1 IIITITIIIIII
13 SIIIF
18 HLDEVA
24 YEKFKIYLSNV
35 RTALSKEESGEE
47 IIADIEARIAEI
59 FNLRMKENSSQ
70 VVELS
75 DIEFIIETL
84 GQPEAFVD
92 ESENEEP
99 TSSSKETRRFFRN
112 PDEKVIGG
120 VCSGIGAYFDIDPVW
135 IRVLFLILL
144 FFTGIGFITYIIL
157 WAAIP
162 EAKTTA
168 QKLQMRGEAVNLNNI
183 EKLFTKV
190 EDYTSSEKIKSGVN
204 SFVSFVVN
212 GIGSILSFIFKCI
225 GVLLAIVGAF
235 IAFTLIVALL
245 GIFGSTWNLDGF
257 NFISLN
263 GYIYGLDGAQAIF
276 GSGWRLLALRVGTL
290 LTLLLPLFALVVF
303 LAKIFGRELTNSKL
317 LSFSGIAGFIVG
329 LILIFI
335 SAGSLITDFRERSTE
350 TDQITLSGMSFDI
363 TADILEDDQGFFFDV
378 EDELL
383 HIENVRFNIE
393 ATSSSTASLELKHA
407 ASGRNHSEA
416 RQRAQSFDYPTA
428 QEGEALRLSEY
439 FTVPKESLYR
449 GQDLKVTLRL
459 PIGATVYLDESIE
472 NIMYDIRNVED
483 MYDGDM
489 LGHVWE
495 MKPEGL
501 SCTDCSTIE
510 YYNADEVEE
519 SIEDNLEEM
528 EESIERKLEELELEL
543 KKLKDR

>member
-1 IIITITIIIIII
+1 MNKTININLAG
-13 SIIIF
+13 IIF

-24 YEKFKIYLSNV
+24 FEKFKTYLSNV
-35 RTALSKEESGEE
+35 KTALGKEESGEE

-59 FNLRMKENSSQ
+59 FNLRMKENGSQ
-70 VVELS
+70 VVDLS
-75 DIEFIIETL
+75 DVEFIIETL

-120 VCSGIGAYFDIDPVW
+120 VCSGIGAYFDVDPVW

-144 FFTGIGFITYIIL
+144 FFTGIGFITYVIL

-212 GIGSILSFIFKCI
+212 GIGSIFSFIFKCI

-235 IAFTLIVALL
+235 IAFTLIAALL

-276 GSGWRLLALRVGTL
+276 GGGWRLLALRVGTL

-317 LSFSGIAGFIVG
+317 LSFSGITSFIVG

-335 SAGSLITDFRERSTE
+335 SVGSLITDFKERSTE
-350 TDQITLSGMSFDI
+350 TDQITLTGMSFEI
-363 TADILEDDQGFFFDV
+363 TADILEDNQGFFFDV

-393 ATSSSTASLELKHA
+393 ATTSSTASLELKHA

-428 QEGEALRLSEY
+428 QEGKELRLSEY

-449 GQDLKVTLRL
+449 GQDLKATLRL

-472 NIMYDIRNVED
+472 NIMYDIRNVQD

-489 LGHVWE
+489 LGHLWE
-495 MKPEGL
+495 MTPEGL
-501 SCTDCSTIE
+501 YCKDCTTIE
-510 YYNADEVEE
+510 YYNAKEIEE
-519 SIEDNLEEM
+519 SIEDNLDEM

>member
-1 IIITITIIIIII
+1 MNKTININLAG
-13 SIIIF
+13 IIF

-24 YEKFKIYLSNV
+24 FEKFKTYLSNV
-35 RTALSKEESGEE
+35 KTALGEEESGEE

-59 FNLRMKENSSQ
+59 FNLRMKENGSQ
-70 VVELS
+70 VVDLS
-75 DIEFIIETL
+75 DVEFIIETL

-99 TSSSKETRRFFRN
+99 MSSSKKTRRFFRN
-112 PDEKVIGG
+112 PDEKLIGG

-144 FFTGIGFITYIIL
+144 FFTGIGFITYVIL

-190 EDYTSSEKIKSGVN
+190 ENYTSSEKIKSGVN

-263 GYIYGLDGAQAIF
+263 GYSYGLDGAQAIF

-317 LSFSGIAGFIVG
+317 LSFSGIASFIVG

-335 SAGSLITDFRERSTE
+335 SAGSLIADFRERSTE
-350 TDQITLSGMSFDI
+350 TDQITLSGMSFEI
-363 TADILEDDQGFFFDV
+363 TADILEDNQGFFFDV
-378 EDELL
+378 EDALL
-383 HIENVRFNIE
+383 HIENVRFNIQ
-393 ATSSSTASLELKHA
+393 ATTSSTASLELKHA

-428 QEGEALRLSEY
+428 QIGEELRLSEY
-439 FTVPKESLYR
+439 FTVPKKSLYR

-472 NIMYDIRNVED
+472 NIMYDIRNVQD

-489 LGHVWE
+489 LGHLWE
-495 MKPEGL
+495 MTPEGL
-501 SCTDCSTIE
+501 SCTDCTTIE
-510 YYNADEVEE
+510 YYDAKEIEE
-519 SIEDNLEEM
+519 SIEDNLDEM
-528 EESIERKLEELELEL
+528 EESIERKLEGLELEL

>member
-1 IIITITIIIIII
+1 MNKTININLAG
-13 SIIIF
+13 IIF

-24 YEKFKIYLSNV
+24 FEKFKTYLSNV
-35 RTALSKEESGEE
+35 KTALGKEESGEE

-59 FNLRMKENSSQ
+59 FNLRMKENGSQ
-70 VVELS
+70 VVNLS
-75 DIEFIIETL
+75 DVEFIIETL

-92 ESENEEP
+92 ESENEVP
-99 TSSSKETRRFFRN
+99 KSSSKETRRFFRN

-135 IRVLFLILL
+135 IRVLFLVLL
-144 FFTGIGFITYIIL
+144 FFTGIGFITYVIL

-190 EDYTSSEKIKSGVN
+190 EDYTSTEKIKSGVN

-212 GIGSILSFIFKCI
+212 GIGSVFSFVFKFI
-225 GVLLAIVGAF
+225 GVLLAIFGAL
-235 IAFTLIVALL
+235 IAFVLIITLL
-245 GIFGSTWNLDGF
+245 GIFGSTWNFEGF
-257 NFISLN
+257 NFLSFN

-276 GSGWRLLALRVGTL
+276 GGGWRLLALRAGTL

-317 LSFSGIAGFIVG
+317 LSFSGIASFIVG

-335 SAGSLITDFRERSTE
+335 SAGSLITDFRERATE
-350 TDQITLSGMSFDI
+350 TDQITLSGLSFDI
-363 TADILEDDQGFFFDV
+363 TADILEDEQGFFFDV

-393 ATSSSTASLELKHA
+393 ATRSSTASLELKHA

-416 RQRAQSFDYPTA
+416 RARAQSFDYPTA

-449 GQDLKVTLRL
+449 GQDLKVTMRL
-459 PIGATVYLDESIE
+459 PVGATVYLDESIE
-472 NIMYDIRNVED
+472 NIMYDIRNVQD

-489 LGHVWE
+489 LGHLWE
-495 MKPEGL
+495 MTPEGL
-501 SCTDCSTIE
+501 SCTDCATIE
-510 YYNADEVEE
+510 YYDADDFEE
-519 SIEDNLEEM
+519 SIEENLEEM
-528 EESIERKLEELELEL
+528 EESIEEKLEALELEL

>member
-1 IIITITIIIIII
+1 MG
-13 SIIIF
+13 
-18 HLDEVA
+18 
-24 YEKFKIYLSNV
+24 
-35 RTALSKEESGEE
+35 KEESGEE

-99 TSSSKETRRFFRN
+99 MSSSKKTRRFFRN
-112 PDEKVIGG
+112 PDEKLIGG

-144 FFTGIGFITYIIL
+144 FFTGIGFITYVIL

-235 IAFTLIVALL
+235 IALTLIVALL

-459 PIGATVYLDESIE
+459 PIGGTVYLDESIE

>member
-1 IIITITIIIIII
+1 MNKTININLAG
-13 SIIIF
+13 IIF

-24 YEKFKIYLSNV
+24 YEKFKTYLSNV
-35 RTALSKEESGEE
+35 KTALGKEESGEE

-59 FNLRMKENSSQ
+59 FHLRMKENGRQ
-70 VVELS
+70 VVGLP
-75 DIEFIIETL
+75 DVEFIIETL

-92 ESENEEP
+92 EIEGEGPQKSA
-99 TSSSKETRRFFRN
+99 KETRRFFRN
-112 PDEKVIGG
+112 PDEKVMGG

-144 FFTGIGFITYIIL
+144 FFTGIGFITYVIL

-212 GIGSILSFIFKCI
+212 GIGSVFSFVFKFI
-225 GVLLAIVGAF
+225 GVLLAIFGAL
-235 IAFTLIVALL
+235 IAFVLIITLL
-245 GIFGSTWNLDGF
+245 GIFGSTWNFEGF
-257 NFISLN
+257 NFLSFN

-276 GSGWRLLALRVGTL
+276 GGGWRLLALRAGTL

-317 LSFSGIAGFIVG
+317 LSFSGIASFIVG

-335 SAGSLITDFRERSTE
+335 SAGSLLTDFRERATE

-393 ATSSSTASLELKHA
+393 ASRSSTASLELKHA

-416 RQRAQSFDYPTA
+416 RARAQSFDYPTA

-459 PIGATVYLDESIE
+459 PVGATVYLDESIE
-472 NIMYDIRNVED
+472 NIMYDIRNVQD

-489 LGHVWE
+489 LGHLWE
-495 MKPEGL
+495 MTPEGL
-501 SCTDCSTIE
+501 SCTDCATIE
-510 YYNADEVEE
+510 YYDADDFEE
-519 SIEDNLEEM
+519 SIEENLEEM
-528 EESIERKLEELELEL
+528 EESIEEKLEALELEL

>member
-1 IIITITIIIIII
+1 MNKTININLAG
-13 SIIIF
+13 IIF

-24 YEKFKIYLSNV
+24 FEKFKNYLSNV
-35 RTALSKEESGEE
+35 KTALGKEESGEE

-99 TSSSKETRRFFRN
+99 MSSSKKTRRFFRN
-112 PDEKVIGG
+112 PDEKLIGG

-135 IRVLFLILL
+135 IRVLFLVLL
-144 FFTGIGFITYIIL
+144 FFTGIGFITYVIL

-190 EDYTSSEKIKSGVN
+190 EDYTSTEKIKSGVN

-212 GIGSILSFIFKCI
+212 GIGSIFSFVFKFI
-225 GVLLAIVGAF
+225 GVMLAIVGAL
-235 IAFTLIVALL
+235 IAFTLIVTLL
-245 GIFGSTWNLDGF
+245 GVFGSTWNLDGF

-317 LSFSGIAGFIVG
+317 LSFSGIASFIVG

-350 TDQITLSGMSFDI
+350 TDKITLSGMSFEI

-393 ATSSSTASLELKHA
+393 ATTSPTASLELKHA

-428 QEGEALRLSEY
+428 QVGEELRLSEY

-459 PIGATVYLDESIE
+459 PIGATVCLDESIE
-472 NIMYDIRNVED
+472 NIMYHIRNVQD

-489 LGHVWE
+489 LGHLWE
-495 MKPEGL
+495 MTPEGL
-501 SCTDCSTIE
+501 SCTDCTTIE
-510 YYNADEVEE
+510 YYDAKEIEE
-519 SIEDNLEEM
+519 SIEDNLDEM

>member
-1 IIITITIIIIII
+1 MNKTININLAG
-13 SIIIF
+13 IIF

-24 YEKFKIYLSNV
+24 FEKFKNYLSNV
-35 RTALSKEESGEE
+35 KTALGKEESGEE

-99 TSSSKETRRFFRN
+99 MSSSKKTRRFFRN
-112 PDEKVIGG
+112 PDEKLIGG

-135 IRVLFLILL
+135 IRVLFLVLL
-144 FFTGIGFITYIIL
+144 FFTGIGFITYVIL

-190 EDYTSSEKIKSGVN
+190 EDYTSTEKIKSGVN
-204 SFVSFVVN
+204 SFISFVVN
-212 GIGSILSFIFKCI
+212 GIGSIFSFVFKFI
-225 GVLLAIVGAF
+225 GVMLAIVGAL
-235 IAFTLIVALL
+235 IAFTLIVTLL

-317 LSFSGIAGFIVG
+317 LSFSGIASFIVG

-350 TDQITLSGMSFDI
+350 TDKITLSGMSFEI

-393 ATSSSTASLELKHA
+393 ATTSPTASLELKHA

-428 QEGEALRLSEY
+428 QVGEELRLSEY

-472 NIMYDIRNVED
+472 NIMYHIRNVQD

-489 LGHVWE
+489 LGHLWE
-495 MKPEGL
+495 MTPEGL
-501 SCTDCSTIE
+501 SCTDCTTIE
-510 YYNADEVEE
+510 YYDAKEIEE
-519 SIEDNLEEM
+519 SIEDNLDEM

>member
-1 IIITITIIIIII
+1 MNKTININLAG
-13 SIIIF
+13 IIF

-24 YEKFKIYLSNV
+24 FEKFKNYLSNV
-35 RTALSKEESGEE
+35 KTALGKEESGEE

-99 TSSSKETRRFFRN
+99 MSSSKKTRRFFRN
-112 PDEKVIGG
+112 PDEKLIGG

-135 IRVLFLILL
+135 IRVLFLVLL
-144 FFTGIGFITYIIL
+144 FFTGIGFITYVIL

-190 EDYTSSEKIKSGVN
+190 EDYTSTEKIKSGVN
-204 SFVSFVVN
+204 RFVSFVVN
-212 GIGSILSFIFKCI
+212 GIGSIFSFVFKFI
-225 GVLLAIVGAF
+225 GVMLAIVGAL
-235 IAFTLIVALL
+235 IAFTLIVTLL

-317 LSFSGIAGFIVG
+317 LSFSGIASFIVG

-350 TDQITLSGMSFDI
+350 TDKITLSGMSFEI

-393 ATSSSTASLELKHA
+393 ATTSPTASLELKHA

-428 QEGEALRLSEY
+428 QVGEELRLSEY

-472 NIMYDIRNVED
+472 NIMYHIRNVQD

-489 LGHVWE
+489 LGHLWE
-495 MKPEGL
+495 MTPEGL
-501 SCTDCSTIE
+501 SCTDCTTIE
-510 YYNADEVEE
+510 YYDAKEIEE
-519 SIEDNLEEM
+519 SIEDNLDEM

>member
-1 IIITITIIIIII
+1 MNKTININLAG
-13 SIIIF
+13 IIF

-24 YEKFKIYLSNV
+24 YEKFKTYLSNV
-35 RTALSKEESGEE
+35 KTALGKEESGEE

-59 FNLRMKENSSQ
+59 FHLRMKENGRQ
-70 VVELS
+70 VVGLP
-75 DIEFIIETL
+75 DVEFIIETL

-92 ESENEEP
+92 EIEGEGPQKSA
-99 TSSSKETRRFFRN
+99 KETRRFFRN
-112 PDEKVIGG
+112 QDEKVMGG

-144 FFTGIGFITYIIL
+144 FFTGIGFITYVIL

-212 GIGSILSFIFKCI
+212 GIGSVFSFVFKFI
-225 GVLLAIVGAF
+225 GVLLAIFGAL
-235 IAFTLIVALL
+235 IAFVLIITLL
-245 GIFGSTWNLDGF
+245 GIFGSTWNFEGF
-257 NFISLN
+257 NFLSFN

-276 GSGWRLLALRVGTL
+276 GGGWRLLALRAGTL

-317 LSFSGIAGFIVG
+317 LSFSGIASFIVG

-350 TDQITLSGMSFDI
+350 TDKITLSGMSFEI

-393 ATSSSTASLELKHA
+393 ATTYPTASLELKHA

-416 RQRAQSFDYPTA
+416 RARAQSFDYPTA
-428 QEGEALRLSEY
+428 LEGETLRLSEY

-459 PIGATVYLDESIE
+459 PVGASVYLDESIE
-472 NIMYDIRNVED
+472 NIMYDIRNVRN

-489 LGHVWE
+489 LGHQWE
-495 MKPEGL
+495 MTPEGL

-510 YYNADEVEE
+510 YYNAEEIEE

-543 KKLKDR
+543 KKLKDQ

>member
-1 IIITITIIIIII
+1 MNKTININLAG
-13 SIIIF
+13 IIF

-24 YEKFKIYLSNV
+24 FEKFKTYLSNV
-35 RTALSKEESGEE
+35 KTALGKEESGEE

-59 FNLRMKENSSQ
+59 FNLRMKENGSQ
-70 VVELS
+70 VVNLS
-75 DIEFIIETL
+75 DVEFIETTL

-92 ESENEEP
+92 ESENEVP
-99 TSSSKETRRFFRN
+99 KSSSKETRRFFRN

-135 IRVLFLILL
+135 IRVLFLVLL
-144 FFTGIGFITYIIL
+144 FFTGIGFITYVIL

-190 EDYTSSEKIKSGVN
+190 EDYTSTEKIKSGVN

-212 GIGSILSFIFKCI
+212 GIGSIFSFVFKFI
-225 GVLLAIVGAF
+225 GVMLAIAGALF
-235 IAFTLIVALL
+235 AFTLIVTLL

-317 LSFSGIAGFIVG
+317 LSFSGITSFIVG

-350 TDQITLSGMSFDI
+350 TDKITLSGMSFEI

-393 ATSSSTASLELKHA
+393 ATTYPTASLELKHA

-416 RQRAQSFDYPTA
+416 RARAQSFDYPTA
-428 QEGEALRLSEY
+428 LEGETLRLSEY

-459 PIGATVYLDESIE
+459 PVGASVYLDESIE
-472 NIMYDIRNVED
+472 NIMYDIRNVRN

-489 LGHVWE
+489 LGHQWE
-495 MKPEGL
+495 MTPEGL

-510 YYNADEVEE
+510 YYNAEEIEE

-543 KKLKDR
+543 KKLKDQ

>member
-1 IIITITIIIIII
+1 MNKTININLAG
-13 SIIIF
+13 IIF

-24 YEKFKIYLSNV
+24 YEKFKTYLSNV
-35 RTALSKEESGEE
+35 KTALGKEESGEE

-59 FNLRMKENSSQ
+59 FHLRMKENGRQ
-70 VVELS
+70 VVGLP
-75 DIEFIIETL
+75 DVEFIIETL

-92 ESENEEP
+92 EIEGEGPQKSA
-99 TSSSKETRRFFRN
+99 KETRRFFRN
-112 PDEKVIGG
+112 PDEKVMGG

-144 FFTGIGFITYIIL
+144 FFTGIGFITYVIL

-212 GIGSILSFIFKCI
+212 GIGSVFSFVFKFI
-225 GVLLAIVGAF
+225 GVLLAIFGAL
-235 IAFTLIVALL
+235 IAFVLIITLL
-245 GIFGSTWNLDGF
+245 GIFGSTWNFEGF
-257 NFISLN
+257 NFLSFN

-276 GSGWRLLALRVGTL
+276 GGGWRLLALRAGTL

-317 LSFSGIAGFIVG
+317 LSFSGIASFIVG

-335 SAGSLITDFRERSTE
+335 SAGSLITDFRERATE
-350 TDQITLSGMSFDI
+350 TDQITLSGISFDI

-393 ATSSSTASLELKHA
+393 ATRSSTASLELKHA

-416 RQRAQSFDYPTA
+416 RARAQSFDYPTA

-459 PIGATVYLDESIE
+459 PVGATVYLDESIE
-472 NIMYDIRNVED
+472 NIMYDIRNVQD

-489 LGHVWE
+489 LGHLWE
-495 MKPEGL
+495 MTPEGL
-501 SCTDCSTIE
+501 SCTDCATIE
-510 YYNADEVEE
+510 YYDADDFEE
-519 SIEDNLEEM
+519 SIEENLEEM
-528 EESIERKLEELELEL
+528 EESIEEKLEALELEL

>member
-1 IIITITIIIIII
+1 MNKTININLAG
-13 SIIIF
+13 IIF

-24 YEKFKIYLSNV
+24 YEKFKTYLSNV
-35 RTALSKEESGEE
+35 KTALGKEESGEE

-59 FNLRMKENSSQ
+59 FHLRMKENGRQ
-70 VVELS
+70 VVGLP
-75 DIEFIIETL
+75 DVEFIIETL

-92 ESENEEP
+92 EIEGEGPQKSA
-99 TSSSKETRRFFRN
+99 KETRRFFRN
-112 PDEKVIGG
+112 QDEKVMGG

-144 FFTGIGFITYIIL
+144 FFTGIGFITYVIL

-212 GIGSILSFIFKCI
+212 GIGSVFSFVFKFI
-225 GVLLAIVGAF
+225 GVLLAIFGAL
-235 IAFTLIVALL
+235 IAFVLIITLL
-245 GIFGSTWNLDGF
+245 GIFGSTWNFEGF
-257 NFISLN
+257 NFLSFN

-276 GSGWRLLALRVGTL
+276 GGGWRLLALRAGTL

-317 LSFSGIAGFIVG
+317 LSFSGIASFIVG

-335 SAGSLITDFRERSTE
+335 SAGSLITDFRERATE
-350 TDQITLSGMSFDI
+350 TDQITLSGLSFDI

-393 ATSSSTASLELKHA
+393 ATRSSTASLELKHA

-416 RQRAQSFDYPTA
+416 RARAQSFDYPTA

-459 PIGATVYLDESIE
+459 PVGATVYLDESIE
-472 NIMYDIRNVED
+472 NIMYDIRNVQD

-489 LGHVWE
+489 LGHLWE
-495 MKPEGL
+495 MTPEGL
-501 SCTDCSTIE
+501 SCTDCATIE
-510 YYNADEVEE
+510 YYDADDFEE
-519 SIEDNLEEM
+519 SIEENLEEM
-528 EESIERKLEELELEL
+528 EESIEEKLEALELEL

>member
-1 IIITITIIIIII
+1 MNKTININLAG
-13 SIIIF
+13 IIF

-24 YEKFKIYLSNV
+24 YEKFKTYLSNV
-35 RTALSKEESGEE
+35 KTALGKEESGEE

-59 FNLRMKENSSQ
+59 FHLRMKENGRQ
-70 VVELS
+70 VVGLP
-75 DIEFIIETL
+75 DVEFIIETL

-92 ESENEEP
+92 EIEGEGPQKSA
-99 TSSSKETRRFFRN
+99 KETRRFFRN
-112 PDEKVIGG
+112 PDEKVMGG

-144 FFTGIGFITYIIL
+144 FFTGIGFITYVIL

-204 SFVSFVVN
+204 SFVSFIVN
-212 GIGSILSFIFKCI
+212 GIGSVFSFVFKFI
-225 GVLLAIVGAF
+225 GVLLAIFGAL
-235 IAFTLIVALL
+235 IAFVLIITLL
-245 GIFGSTWNLDGF
+245 GIFGSTWNFEGF
-257 NFISLN
+257 NFLSFN

-276 GSGWRLLALRVGTL
+276 GSGWRLLALRAGTL

-317 LSFSGIAGFIVG
+317 LSFSGIASFIVG

-335 SAGSLITDFRERSTE
+335 SAGSLLTDFRERATE

-393 ATSSSTASLELKHA
+393 ASRSSTASLELKHA
-407 ASGRNHSEA
+407 GSGRNHSEA
-416 RQRAQSFDYPTA
+416 RARAQSFDYPTA

-459 PIGATVYLDESIE
+459 PVGATVYLDESIE
-472 NIMYDIRNVED
+472 NIMYDIRNVQD

-489 LGHVWE
+489 LGHQWE
-495 MKPEGL
+495 MTPEGL
-501 SCTDCSTIE
+501 SCTDCATIE
-510 YYNADEVEE
+510 YYDAHDFEE
-519 SIEDNLEEM
+519 SIEENLEEM
-528 EESIERKLEELELEL
+528 EESIEEKLEALELEL

>member
-1 IIITITIIIIII
+1 MNKTININLAG
-13 SIIIF
+13 IIF

-24 YEKFKIYLSNV
+24 YEKFKTYLTKV
-35 RTALSKEESGEE
+35 KTALGQEESGEE
-47 IIADIEARIAEI
+47 IITDIEARIAEI
-59 FNLRMKENSSQ
+59 FNLRMKENGAQ
-70 VVELS
+70 VVGLS
-75 DIEFIIETL
+75 DVEFIIETL

-92 ESENEEP
+92 ESETEAP
-99 TSSSKETRRFFRN
+99 KSSSKQTRRFFRN

-144 FFTGIGFITYIIL
+144 FFTGIGFITYVIL

-190 EDYTSSEKIKSGVN
+190 EDYTSTEKIKSGVN

-212 GIGSILSFIFKCI
+212 GIGSIFSFVFKFI
-225 GVLLAIVGAF
+225 GVLLAILGAI

-245 GIFGSTWNLDGF
+245 GVFGSTWNLDGF

-276 GSGWRLLALRVGTL
+276 GGGWRLLALRVGTL

-317 LSFSGIAGFIVG
+317 LSFSGIASFIVG

-335 SAGSLITDFRERSTE
+335 SAGSLITDFRERATE
-350 TDQITLSGMSFDI
+350 TDQITLSGLSFDI
-363 TADILEDDQGFFFDV
+363 SADILQDDQGFFFDV

-393 ATSSSTASLELKHA
+393 ATRSSTASLELKHA

-416 RQRAQSFDYPTA
+416 RARAQSFDYPTA

-449 GQDLKVTLRL
+449 GQDLKITMRL
-459 PIGATVYLDESIE
+459 PVGATVYLDESIE
-472 NIMYDIRNVED
+472 NIMYEIRNVQD

-489 LGHVWE
+489 LGHLWE
-495 MKPEGL
+495 MTPEGL

-510 YYNADEVEE
+510 YYDAKEIEE
-519 SIEDNLEEM
+519 SIEDNLDEM

>member
-1 IIITITIIIIII
+1 MNKTININLAG
-13 SIIIF
+13 IIF

-24 YEKFKIYLSNV
+24 YEKFKTYLSNV
-35 RTALSKEESGEE
+35 KTALGKEESGEE

-59 FNLRMKENSSQ
+59 FHLRMKENGRQ
-70 VVELS
+70 VVGLP
-75 DIEFIIETL
+75 DVEFIIETL

-92 ESENEEP
+92 EIEGEGPQKSA
-99 TSSSKETRRFFRN
+99 KETRRFFRN
-112 PDEKVIGG
+112 PDEKVMGG

-144 FFTGIGFITYIIL
+144 FFTGIGFITYVIL

-190 EDYTSSEKIKSGVN
+190 EDYTSTEKIKSGVN

-212 GIGSILSFIFKCI
+212 GIGSVFSFVFKFI
-225 GVLLAIVGAF
+225 GVLLAIFGAL
-235 IAFTLIVALL
+235 IAFVLIITLL
-245 GIFGSTWNLDGF
+245 GIFGSTWNFEGF
-257 NFISLN
+257 NFLSFN

-276 GSGWRLLALRVGTL
+276 GGGWRLLALRAGTL

-317 LSFSGIAGFIVG
+317 LSFSGIASFIVG

-335 SAGSLITDFRERSTE
+335 SAGSLITDFRERATE

-393 ATSSSTASLELKHA
+393 ATRSSTASLELKHA

-416 RQRAQSFDYPTA
+416 RARAQSFDYPTA

-459 PIGATVYLDESIE
+459 PVGATVYLDESIE
-472 NIMYDIRNVED
+472 NIMYDIRNVQD

-489 LGHVWE
+489 LGHLWE
-495 MKPEGL
+495 MTPEGL
-501 SCTDCSTIE
+501 SCTDCATIE
-510 YYNADEVEE
+510 YYDADDFEE
-519 SIEDNLEEM
+519 SIEENLEEM
-528 EESIERKLEELELEL
+528 EESIEEKLEALELEL

>member
-1 IIITITIIIIII
+1 MNKTININLAG
-13 SIIIF
+13 IIF

-35 RTALSKEESGEE
+35 RTALSKEQSGEE

-99 TSSSKETRRFFRN
+99 MSSSKKTRRFFRN
-112 PDEKVIGG
+112 PDEKLIGG

-135 IRVLFLILL
+135 IRVLFLVLL
-144 FFTGIGFITYIIL
+144 FFTGIGFITYVIL

-190 EDYTSSEKIKSGVN
+190 EDYTSTEKIKSGVN

-212 GIGSILSFIFKCI
+212 GIGSIFSFVFKFI
-225 GVLLAIVGAF
+225 GVMLAIVGAL
-235 IAFTLIVALL
+235 IAFTLIVTLL

-317 LSFSGIAGFIVG
+317 LSFSGIASFIVG

-350 TDQITLSGMSFDI
+350 TDKITLSGMSFEI

-393 ATSSSTASLELKHA
+393 ATTSPTASLELKHA

-428 QEGEALRLSEY
+428 QVGEELRLSEY

-472 NIMYDIRNVED
+472 NIMYHIRNVQD

-489 LGHVWE
+489 LGHLWE
-495 MKPEGL
+495 MTPEGL
-501 SCTDCSTIE
+501 SCTDCTTIE
-510 YYNADEVEE
+510 YYDAKEIEE
-519 SIEDNLEEM
+519 SIEDNLDEM

>member
-1 IIITITIIIIII
+1 MNKTININLAG
-13 SIIIF
+13 IIF

-24 YEKFKIYLSNV
+24 YEKFKTYLSNV
-35 RTALSKEESGEE
+35 KTALGKEESGEE

-59 FNLRMKENSSQ
+59 FHLRMKENGRQ
-70 VVELS
+70 VVGLP
-75 DIEFIIETL
+75 DVEFIIETL

-92 ESENEEP
+92 EIEVEGPQKSA
-99 TSSSKETRRFFRN
+99 KETRRFFRN

-144 FFTGIGFITYIIL
+144 FFTGIGFITYVIL

-190 EDYTSSEKIKSGVN
+190 EDYTSTEKIKSGVN

-212 GIGSILSFIFKCI
+212 GIGSVFSFIFKFI
-225 GVLLAIVGAF
+225 GVLLAIFGAL
-235 IAFTLIVALL
+235 IAFVLIITLL
-245 GIFGSTWNLDGF
+245 GIFGSTWNFEGF
-257 NFISLN
+257 NFLSFN

-276 GSGWRLLALRVGTL
+276 GGGWRLLALRAGTL

-317 LSFSGIAGFIVG
+317 LSFSGIASFIVG

-335 SAGSLITDFRERSTE
+335 SAGSLITDFRERATE

-393 ATSSSTASLELKHA
+393 ASRSSTASLELKHA

-416 RQRAQSFDYPTA
+416 RARAQSFDYPTA

-459 PIGATVYLDESIE
+459 PVGATVYLDESIE
-472 NIMYDIRNVED
+472 NIMYDIRNVQD

-489 LGHVWE
+489 LGHQWE
-495 MKPEGL
+495 MTPEGL
-501 SCTDCSTIE
+501 SCTDCATIE
-510 YYNADEVEE
+510 YYDADDFEE
-519 SIEDNLEEM
+519 SIEENLEEM
-528 EESIERKLEELELEL
+528 EESIEEKLEALELEL

>member
-1 IIITITIIIIII
+1 MNKTININLAG
-13 SIIIF
+13 IIF

-24 YEKFKIYLSNV
+24 YEKFKTYLSNV
-35 RTALSKEESGEE
+35 KTALGKEESGEE

-59 FNLRMKENSSQ
+59 FHLRMKENGRQ
-70 VVELS
+70 VVGLP
-75 DIEFIIETL
+75 DVEFIIETL

-92 ESENEEP
+92 EIEGEGPQKSA
-99 TSSSKETRRFFRN
+99 KETRRFFRN
-112 PDEKVIGG
+112 QDEKVMGG

-144 FFTGIGFITYIIL
+144 FFTGIGFITYVIL

-212 GIGSILSFIFKCI
+212 GIGSVFSFVFKFI
-225 GVLLAIVGAF
+225 GVLLAIFGAL
-235 IAFTLIVALL
+235 IAFVLIITLL
-245 GIFGSTWNLDGF
+245 GIFGSTWNFEGF
-257 NFISLN
+257 NFLSFN

-276 GSGWRLLALRVGTL
+276 GGGWRLLALRAGTL

-317 LSFSGIAGFIVG
+317 LSFSGIASFIVG

-335 SAGSLITDFRERSTE
+335 SAGSLITDFRERATE
-350 TDQITLSGMSFDI
+350 TDQITLSGLSFDI
-363 TADILEDDQGFFFDV
+363 TADILQDDQGFFFDV

-393 ATSSSTASLELKHA
+393 ATRSSTASLELKHA

-416 RQRAQSFDYPTA
+416 RARAQSFDYPTA

-459 PIGATVYLDESIE
+459 PVGATVYLDESIE
-472 NIMYDIRNVED
+472 NIMYDIRNVQD

-489 LGHVWE
+489 LGHLWE
-495 MKPEGL
+495 MTPEGL
-501 SCTDCSTIE
+501 SCTDCATIE
-510 YYNADEVEE
+510 YYDADDFEE
-519 SIEDNLEEM
+519 SIEENLEEM
-528 EESIERKLEELELEL
+528 EESIEEKLEALELEL

>member
-1 IIITITIIIIII
+1 MNKTININLAG
-13 SIIIF
+13 IIF

-24 YEKFKIYLSNV
+24 FEKFKNYLSNV
-35 RTALSKEESGEE
+35 KTALGKEESGEE

-99 TSSSKETRRFFRN
+99 MSSSKKTRRFFRN
-112 PDEKVIGG
+112 PDEKLIGG

-135 IRVLFLILL
+135 IRVLFLVLL
-144 FFTGIGFITYIIL
+144 FFTGIGFITYVIL

-190 EDYTSSEKIKSGVN
+190 EDYTSTEKIKSGVN

-212 GIGSILSFIFKCI
+212 GIGSIFSFVFKFI
-225 GVLLAIVGAF
+225 GVMLAIVGAL
-235 IAFTLIVALL
+235 IAFTLIVTLL

-317 LSFSGIAGFIVG
+317 LYFSGIASFIVG

-350 TDQITLSGMSFDI
+350 TDKITLSGMSFEI

-393 ATSSSTASLELKHA
+393 ATTSPTASLELKHA

-428 QEGEALRLSEY
+428 QVGEELRLSEY

-472 NIMYDIRNVED
+472 NIMYHIRNVQD

-489 LGHVWE
+489 LGHLWE
-495 MKPEGL
+495 MTPEGL
-501 SCTDCSTIE
+501 SCTDCTTIE
-510 YYNADEVEE
+510 YYDAKEIEE
-519 SIEDNLEEM
+519 SIEDNLDEM

>member
-1 IIITITIIIIII
+1 MNKTININLAG
-13 SIIIF
+13 IIF

-24 YEKFKIYLSNV
+24 YEKFKTYLSNV
-35 RTALSKEESGEE
+35 KTALGKEESGEE

-59 FNLRMKENSSQ
+59 FHLRMKENGRQ
-70 VVELS
+70 VVGLP
-75 DIEFIIETL
+75 DVEFIIETL

-92 ESENEEP
+92 EIEGEGPQKSA
-99 TSSSKETRRFFRN
+99 KETRRFFRN
-112 PDEKVIGG
+112 QDEKVMGG

-144 FFTGIGFITYIIL
+144 FFTGIGFITYVIL

-212 GIGSILSFIFKCI
+212 GIGSVFSFVFKFI
-225 GVLLAIVGAF
+225 GVLLAIFGAL
-235 IAFTLIVALL
+235 IAFVLIITLL
-245 GIFGSTWNLDGF
+245 GIFGSTWNFEGF
-257 NFISLN
+257 NFLSFN

-276 GSGWRLLALRVGTL
+276 GGGWRLLALRAGTL

-317 LSFSGIAGFIVG
+317 LSFSGIASFIVG

-335 SAGSLITDFRERSTE
+335 SAGSLITDFRERATE
-350 TDQITLSGMSFDI
+350 TNQITLSGLSFDI
-363 TADILEDDQGFFFDV
+363 TADILQDDQGFFFDV

-393 ATSSSTASLELKHA
+393 ATRSSTASLELKHA

-416 RQRAQSFDYPTA
+416 RARAQSFDYPTA

-449 GQDLKVTLRL
+449 GQDLKVTMRL
-459 PIGATVYLDESIE
+459 PVGATVYLDESIE
-472 NIMYDIRNVED
+472 NIMYDIRNVQD

-489 LGHVWE
+489 LGHLWE
-495 MKPEGL
+495 MTPEGL
-501 SCTDCSTIE
+501 SCTDCATIE
-510 YYNADEVEE
+510 YYDADDFEE
-519 SIEDNLEEM
+519 SIEENLEEM
-528 EESIERKLEELELEL
+528 EESIEEKLEALELEL

>member
-1 IIITITIIIIII
+1 MNKTININLAG
-13 SIIIF
+13 IIF

-24 YEKFKIYLSNV
+24 YEKFKTYLSNV
-35 RTALSKEESGEE
+35 KTALGKEESGEE

-59 FNLRMKENSSQ
+59 FHLRMKENGRQ
-70 VVELS
+70 VVGLP
-75 DIEFIIETL
+75 DVEFIIETL

-92 ESENEEP
+92 EIEGEGPQKSA
-99 TSSSKETRRFFRN
+99 KETRRFFRN
-112 PDEKVIGG
+112 QDEKVMGG

-144 FFTGIGFITYIIL
+144 FFTGIGFITYVIL

-212 GIGSILSFIFKCI
+212 GIGSVFSFVFKFI
-225 GVLLAIVGAF
+225 GVLLAIFGAL
-235 IAFTLIVALL
+235 IAFVLIITLL
-245 GIFGSTWNLDGF
+245 GIFGSTWNFEGF
-257 NFISLN
+257 NFLSFN

-276 GSGWRLLALRVGTL
+276 GGGWRLLALRAGTL

-317 LSFSGIAGFIVG
+317 LSFSGIASFIVG

-335 SAGSLITDFRERSTE
+335 SAGSLITDFRERATE

-363 TADILEDDQGFFFDV
+363 TADILEDEQGFFFDV

-393 ATSSSTASLELKHA
+393 ATRSSTASLELKHA

-416 RQRAQSFDYPTA
+416 RARAQSFDYPTA

-459 PIGATVYLDESIE
+459 PVGATVYLDESIE
-472 NIMYDIRNVED
+472 NIMYDIRNVQD

-489 LGHVWE
+489 LGHLWE
-495 MKPEGL
+495 MTPEGL
-501 SCTDCSTIE
+501 SCTDCATIE
-510 YYNADEVEE
+510 YYDADDFEE
-519 SIEDNLEEM
+519 SIEENLEEM
-528 EESIERKLEELELEL
+528 EESIEEKLEALELEL

>member
-1 IIITITIIIIII
+1 MNKTININLAG
-13 SIIIF
+13 IIF

-24 YEKFKIYLSNV
+24 YEKFKTYLSNV
-35 RTALSKEESGEE
+35 KTTLGKEESGEE

-59 FNLRMKENSSQ
+59 FHLRMKENGRQ
-70 VVELS
+70 VVGLP
-75 DIEFIIETL
+75 DVEFIIETL

-92 ESENEEP
+92 EIEGEGPQKSA
-99 TSSSKETRRFFRN
+99 KETRRFFRN
-112 PDEKVIGG
+112 QDEKVMGG

-144 FFTGIGFITYIIL
+144 FFTGIGFITYVIL

-212 GIGSILSFIFKCI
+212 GIGSVFSFVFKFI
-225 GVLLAIVGAF
+225 GVLLAIFGAL
-235 IAFTLIVALL
+235 IAFVLIITLL
-245 GIFGSTWNLDGF
+245 GIFGSTWNFEGF
-257 NFISLN
+257 NFLSFN

-276 GSGWRLLALRVGTL
+276 GGGWRLLALRAGTL

-317 LSFSGIAGFIVG
+317 LSFSGIASFIVG

-335 SAGSLITDFRERSTE
+335 SAGSLITDFRERATE
-350 TDQITLSGMSFDI
+350 TDQITLSGLSFDI
-363 TADILEDDQGFFFDV
+363 TADILQDDQGFFFDV

-393 ATSSSTASLELKHA
+393 ATRSSTASLELKHA

-416 RQRAQSFDYPTA
+416 RARAQSFDYPTA

-449 GQDLKVTLRL
+449 GQDLKVTMRL
-459 PIGATVYLDESIE
+459 PVGATVYLDESIE
-472 NIMYDIRNVED
+472 NIMYDIRNVQD

-489 LGHVWE
+489 LGHLWE
-495 MKPEGL
+495 MTPEGL
-501 SCTDCSTIE
+501 SCTDCATIE
-510 YYNADEVEE
+510 YYDADDFEE
-519 SIEDNLEEM
+519 SIEENLEEM
-528 EESIERKLEELELEL
+528 EESIEEKLEALELEL

>member
-1 IIITITIIIIII
+1 MNKTININLAG
-13 SIIIF
+13 IIF

-24 YEKFKIYLSNV
+24 YEKFKTYLSNV
-35 RTALSKEESGEE
+35 KTALGKEESGEE

-59 FNLRMKENSSQ
+59 FHLRMKENGRQ
-70 VVELS
+70 VVGLP
-75 DIEFIIETL
+75 DVEFIIETL

-92 ESENEEP
+92 EIEGEGPQKSA
-99 TSSSKETRRFFRN
+99 KETRRFFRN
-112 PDEKVIGG
+112 QDEKVMGG

-144 FFTGIGFITYIIL
+144 FFTGIGFITYVIL

-212 GIGSILSFIFKCI
+212 GIGSVFSFIFKFI
-225 GVLLAIVGAF
+225 GVLLAIFGAL
-235 IAFTLIVALL
+235 IAFVLIITLL
-245 GIFGSTWNLDGF
+245 GIFGSTWNFEGF
-257 NFISLN
+257 NFLSFN

-276 GSGWRLLALRVGTL
+276 GGGWRLLALRAGTL

-317 LSFSGIAGFIVG
+317 LSFSGIASFIVG

-335 SAGSLITDFRERSTE
+335 SAGSLITDFRERATE
-350 TDQITLSGMSFDI
+350 TDQITLSGLSFDI
-363 TADILEDDQGFFFDV
+363 TADILQDDQGFFFDV

-393 ATSSSTASLELKHA
+393 ATRSSTASLELKHA

-416 RQRAQSFDYPTA
+416 RARAQSFDYPTA

-449 GQDLKVTLRL
+449 GQDLKVTMRL
-459 PIGATVYLDESIE
+459 PVGATVYLDESIE
-472 NIMYDIRNVED
+472 NIMYDIRNVQD

-489 LGHVWE
+489 LGHLWE
-495 MKPEGL
+495 MTPEGL
-501 SCTDCSTIE
+501 SCTDCATIE
-510 YYNADEVEE
+510 YYDADDFEE
-519 SIEDNLEEM
+519 SIEENLEEM
-528 EESIERKLEELELEL
+528 EESIEEKLEALELEL

>member
-1 IIITITIIIIII
+1 MNKTININLAG
-13 SIIIF
+13 IIF

-24 YEKFKIYLSNV
+24 YEKFKTYLSNV
-35 RTALSKEESGEE
+35 KTALGKEESGEE

-59 FNLRMKENSSQ
+59 FHLRMKENGRQ
-70 VVELS
+70 VVGLP
-75 DIEFIIETL
+75 DVEFIIETL
-84 GQPEAFVD
+84 GQPEAFID
-92 ESENEEP
+92 ESENEAP
-99 TSSSKETRRFFRN
+99 KSSSKETRRFFRN

-144 FFTGIGFITYIIL
+144 FFTGIGFITYVIL

-212 GIGSILSFIFKCI
+212 GIGSIFSFVFKFI
-225 GVLLAIVGAF
+225 GVLLAIFGAL
-235 IAFTLIVALL
+235 IAFVLIITLL
-245 GIFGSTWNLDGF
+245 GIFGSTWNFEGF
-257 NFISLN
+257 NFLSFN

-276 GSGWRLLALRVGTL
+276 GGGWRLLALRAGTL

-317 LSFSGIAGFIVG
+317 LSFSGIASFIVG

-335 SAGSLITDFRERSTE
+335 SAGSLITDFRERATE

-363 TADILEDDQGFFFDV
+363 TADILEDEQGFFFDV

-393 ATSSSTASLELKHA
+393 ATRSSTASLELKHA

-416 RQRAQSFDYPTA
+416 RARAQSFDYPTA

-449 GQDLKVTLRL
+449 GQDLKVTMRL
-459 PIGATVYLDESIE
+459 PVGATVYLDESIE
-472 NIMYDIRNVED
+472 NIMYDIRNVQD

-489 LGHVWE
+489 LGHLWE
-495 MKPEGL
+495 MTPEGL
-501 SCTDCSTIE
+501 SCTDCATIE
-510 YYNADEVEE
+510 YYDADDFEE
-519 SIEDNLEEM
+519 SIEENLEEM
-528 EESIERKLEELELEL
+528 EESIEEKLEALELEL

>member
-1 IIITITIIIIII
+1 MNKTININLAG
-13 SIIIF
+13 IIF

-24 YEKFKIYLSNV
+24 YEKFKTYLSNV
-35 RTALSKEESGEE
+35 KTALGKEESGEE

-59 FNLRMKENSSQ
+59 FHLRMKENGRQ
-70 VVELS
+70 VVGLP
-75 DIEFIIETL
+75 DVEFIIETL
-84 GQPEAFVD
+84 GQPEAFID
-92 ESENEEP
+92 ESENEAP
-99 TSSSKETRRFFRN
+99 KSSSKETRRFFRN

-120 VCSGIGAYFDIDPVW
+120 VCSGIGAYFDIEPVW
-135 IRVLFLILL
+135 IRILFLILL
-144 FFTGIGFITYIIL
+144 FFTGIGFLTYVIL

-190 EDYTSSEKIKSGVN
+190 EDYTSTEKIKSGVN

-212 GIGSILSFIFKCI
+212 GIGSVFSFVFKFI
-225 GVLLAIVGAF
+225 GVLLAIFGAL
-235 IAFTLIVALL
+235 IAFVLIITLL
-245 GIFGSTWNLDGF
+245 GIFGSTWNFEGF
-257 NFISLN
+257 NFLSFN

-276 GSGWRLLALRVGTL
+276 GGGWRLLALRAGTL

-317 LSFSGIAGFIVG
+317 LSFSGIASFIVG

-335 SAGSLITDFRERSTE
+335 SAGSLITDFRERATE
-350 TDQITLSGMSFDI
+350 TDQITLSGLSFDI
-363 TADILEDDQGFFFDV
+363 TADILEDEQGFFFDV

-393 ATSSSTASLELKHA
+393 ATRSSTASLELKHA

-416 RQRAQSFDYPTA
+416 RARAQSFDYPSA
-428 QEGEALRLSEY
+428 QDGEALRLSEY

-459 PIGATVYLDESIE
+459 PVGATVYLDESIE
-472 NIMYDIRNVED
+472 NIMYDIRNVQD

-489 LGHVWE
+489 LGHLWE
-495 MKPEGL
+495 MTPEGL
-501 SCTDCSTIE
+501 SCTDCATIE
-510 YYNADEVEE
+510 YYDADDFEE
-519 SIEDNLEEM
+519 SIEENLEEM
-528 EESIERKLEELELEL
+528 EESIEEKLEALELEL

>member
-1 IIITITIIIIII
+1 MNKTININLAG
-13 SIIIF
+13 IIF

-24 YEKFKIYLSNV
+24 YEKFKTYLSNV
-35 RTALSKEESGEE
+35 KTALGKEESGEE

-59 FNLRMKENSSQ
+59 FNLRMKETGAQ
-70 VVELS
+70 VVGLA
-75 DIEFIIETL
+75 DVEFIIETL
-84 GQPEAFVD
+84 GQPEAFID
-92 ESENEEP
+92 ESENEAP
-99 TSSSKETRRFFRN
+99 KSSSKETRRFFRN

-120 VCSGIGAYFDIDPVW
+120 VCSGIGAYFDIEPVW
-135 IRVLFLILL
+135 IRILFLILL
-144 FFTGIGFITYIIL
+144 FFTGIGFLTYVIL

-190 EDYTSSEKIKSGVN
+190 EDYTSTEKIKSGVN

-212 GIGSILSFIFKCI
+212 GIGSVFSFIFKFI
-225 GVLLAIVGAF
+225 GVLLAIFGAL
-235 IAFTLIVALL
+235 IAFVLIITLL
-245 GIFGSTWNLDGF
+245 GIFGSTWNFEGF
-257 NFISLN
+257 NFLSFN

-276 GSGWRLLALRVGTL
+276 GGGWRLLALRAGTL

-317 LSFSGIAGFIVG
+317 LSFSGIASFIVG

-335 SAGSLITDFRERSTE
+335 SAGSLITDFRERATE
-350 TDQITLSGMSFDI
+350 TDQITLSGLSFDI
-363 TADILEDDQGFFFDV
+363 TADILEDEQGFFFDV

-393 ATSSSTASLELKHA
+393 ATRSSTASLELKHA

-416 RQRAQSFDYPTA
+416 RARAQSFDYPSA
-428 QEGEALRLSEY
+428 QDGEALRLSEY

-459 PIGATVYLDESIE
+459 PVGATVYLDESIE
-472 NIMYDIRNVED
+472 NIMYDIRNVQD

-489 LGHVWE
+489 LGHQWE
-495 MKPEGL
+495 MTPEGL
-501 SCTDCSTIE
+501 SCTDCATIE
-510 YYNADEVEE
+510 YYDADDFEE
-519 SIEDNLEEM
+519 SIEENLEEM
-528 EESIERKLEELELEL
+528 EESIEEKLEALELEL

>member
-1 IIITITIIIIII
+1 MNKTININLAG
-13 SIIIF
+13 IIF

-24 YEKFKIYLSNV
+24 YEKFKTYLSNV
-35 RTALSKEESGEE
+35 KTALGKEESGEE

-59 FNLRMKENSSQ
+59 FHLRMKENGRQ
-70 VVELS
+70 VVGLP
-75 DIEFIIETL
+75 DVEFIIETL
-84 GQPEAFVD
+84 GQPEAFID
-92 ESENEEP
+92 ESENEAP
-99 TSSSKETRRFFRN
+99 KSSSKETRRFFRN

-120 VCSGIGAYFDIDPVW
+120 VCSGIGAYFDIEPVW
-135 IRVLFLILL
+135 IRILFLILL
-144 FFTGIGFITYIIL
+144 FFTGIGFITYVIL

-190 EDYTSSEKIKSGVN
+190 EDYTSTEKIKSGVN

-212 GIGSILSFIFKCI
+212 GIGSIFSFVFKFI
-225 GVLLAIVGAF
+225 GVLLAIFGAL
-235 IAFTLIVALL
+235 IAFVLIITLL
-245 GIFGSTWNLDGF
+245 GIFGSTWNFEGF
-257 NFISLN
+257 NFLSFN

-276 GSGWRLLALRVGTL
+276 GGGWRLLALRAGTL

-317 LSFSGIAGFIVG
+317 LSFSGIASFIVG

-335 SAGSLITDFRERSTE
+335 SAGSLITDFRERATE

-363 TADILEDDQGFFFDV
+363 TADILEDEQGFFFDV

-393 ATSSSTASLELKHA
+393 ATRSSTASLELKHA

-416 RQRAQSFDYPTA
+416 RTRAQSFDYSIA

-459 PIGATVYLDESIE
+459 PVGATVYLDESIE
-472 NIMYDIRNVED
+472 NIMYDIRNVQD

-489 LGHVWE
+489 LGHQWE
-495 MKPEGL
+495 MTPEGL
-501 SCTDCSTIE
+501 SCTDCATIE
-510 YYNADEVEE
+510 YYDADDFEE
-519 SIEDNLEEM
+519 SIEENLEEM
-528 EESIERKLEELELEL
+528 EESIEGKLEELELEL

>member
-1 IIITITIIIIII
+1 MNKTININLAG
-13 SIIIF
+13 IIF

-24 YEKFKIYLSNV
+24 YEKFKTYLSNV
-35 RTALSKEESGEE
+35 KTALGKEESGEE

-59 FNLRMKENSSQ
+59 FHLRMKENGRQ
-70 VVELS
+70 VVGLP
-75 DIEFIIETL
+75 DVEFIIETL

-92 ESENEEP
+92 EIEGEGPQKSA
-99 TSSSKETRRFFRN
+99 KETRRFFRN
-112 PDEKVIGG
+112 QDEKVMGG

-144 FFTGIGFITYIIL
+144 FFTGIGFITYVIL

-212 GIGSILSFIFKCI
+212 GIGSVFSFVFKFI
-225 GVLLAIVGAF
+225 GVLLAIFGAL
-235 IAFTLIVALL
+235 IAFVLIITLL
-245 GIFGSTWNLDGF
+245 GIFGSTWNFEGF
-257 NFISLN
+257 NFLSFN

-276 GSGWRLLALRVGTL
+276 GGGWRLLALRAGTL

-317 LSFSGIAGFIVG
+317 LSFSGIASFIVG

-335 SAGSLITDFRERSTE
+335 SAGSLITDFRERATE
-350 TDQITLSGMSFDI
+350 TDQITLSGLSFDI
-363 TADILEDDQGFFFDV
+363 TADILEDEQGFFFDV

-393 ATSSSTASLELKHA
+393 ATRSSTASLELKHA

-416 RQRAQSFDYPTA
+416 RARAQSFDYPTA

-459 PIGATVYLDESIE
+459 PVGATVYLDESIE
-472 NIMYDIRNVED
+472 NIMYDIRNVQD

-489 LGHVWE
+489 LGHLWE
-495 MKPEGL
+495 MTPEGL
-501 SCTDCSTIE
+501 SCTDCATIE
-510 YYNADEVEE
+510 YYDADDFEE
-519 SIEDNLEEM
+519 SIEENLEEM
-528 EESIERKLEELELEL
+528 EESIEEKLEALELEL

>member
-1 IIITITIIIIII
+1 MNKTININLAG
-13 SIIIF
+13 IIF

-24 YEKFKIYLSNV
+24 YEKFKTYLSNV
-35 RTALSKEESGEE
+35 KTALGKEESGEE

-59 FNLRMKENSSQ
+59 FNLRMKETGAQ
-70 VVELS
+70 VVGLA
-75 DIEFIIETL
+75 DVEFIIETL
-84 GQPEAFVD
+84 GQPEAFID
-92 ESENEEP
+92 ESENEAP
-99 TSSSKETRRFFRN
+99 KSSSKETRRFFRN

-135 IRVLFLILL
+135 IRILFLILL
-144 FFTGIGFITYIIL
+144 FFTGIGFLTYVIL

-190 EDYTSSEKIKSGVN
+190 EDYTSTEKIKSGVN

-212 GIGSILSFIFKCI
+212 GIGSVFSFIFKFI
-225 GVLLAIVGAF
+225 GVLLAIFGAL
-235 IAFTLIVALL
+235 IAFVLIITLL
-245 GIFGSTWNLDGF
+245 GIFGSTWNFEGF
-257 NFISLN
+257 NFLSFN

-276 GSGWRLLALRVGTL
+276 GGGWRLLALRAGTL

-317 LSFSGIAGFIVG
+317 LSFSGIASFIVG

-335 SAGSLITDFRERSTE
+335 SAGSLITDFRERATE

-363 TADILEDDQGFFFDV
+363 TADILEDEQGFFFDV

-393 ATSSSTASLELKHA
+393 ATRSSTASLELKHA

-416 RQRAQSFDYPTA
+416 RARAQSFDYPSA
-428 QEGEALRLSEY
+428 QDGEALRLSEY

-459 PIGATVYLDESIE
+459 PVGATVYLDESIE
-472 NIMYDIRNVED
+472 NIMYDIRNVQD
-483 MYDGDM
+483 MYDDDM
-489 LGHVWE
+489 LGHLWE
-495 MKPEGL
+495 MTPEGL
-501 SCTDCSTIE
+501 SCTDCSTIQ
-510 YYNADEVEE
+510 YYNTKEIEE
-519 SIEDNLEEM
+519 SIEDNLDEM

>member
-1 IIITITIIIIII
+1 MNKTININLAG
-13 SIIIF
+13 IIF

-24 YEKFKIYLSNV
+24 FEKFKTYLSNV
-35 RTALSKEESGEE
+35 KIALGKEESGEE

-59 FNLRMKENSSQ
+59 FNLRMKENGSQ
-70 VVELS
+70 VVDLS
-75 DIEFIIETL
+75 DVEFIIETL

-92 ESENEEP
+92 ESENDES

-120 VCSGIGAYFDIDPVW
+120 VCSGIGAYFDVDPVW

-144 FFTGIGFITYIIL
+144 FFTGIGFITYVIL

-190 EDYTSSEKIKSGVN
+190 EDYTSSENIKSGVN

-212 GIGSILSFIFKCI
+212 GIGSIFSFIFKCI
-225 GVLLAIVGAF
+225 GVLLSIVGAF

-276 GSGWRLLALRVGTL
+276 GGGWRLLSLRVGTL

-317 LSFSGIAGFIVG
+317 LSFSGIASFIVG

-335 SAGSLITDFRERSTE
+335 SAGSLITDFKERSTE
-350 TDQITLSGMSFDI
+350 TDQITLTGMSFEI
-363 TADILEDDQGFFFDV
+363 TADILEDNQGFFFDV

-393 ATSSSTASLELKHA
+393 ATTSSTASLELKHA

-428 QEGEALRLSEY
+428 QEGKELRLSEY

-449 GQDLKVTLRL
+449 GQDLKATLRL

-472 NIMYDIRNVED
+472 NIMYDIRNVQD

-489 LGHVWE
+489 LGHLWE
-495 MKPEGL
+495 MTPEGL
-501 SCTDCSTIE
+501 YCKDCTTIE
-510 YYNADEVEE
+510 YYNAKEIEE
-519 SIEDNLEEM
+519 SIEDNLDEM

>member
-1 IIITITIIIIII
+1 MNKTININLAG
-13 SIIIF
+13 IIF

-24 YEKFKIYLSNV
+24 YEKFKTYLSNV
-35 RTALSKEESGEE
+35 KTALGKEESGEE

-59 FNLRMKENSSQ
+59 FHLRMKENGRQ
-70 VVELS
+70 VVGLP
-75 DIEFIIETL
+75 DVEFIIETL
-84 GQPEAFVD
+84 GQPEAFID
-92 ESENEEP
+92 ESENEAP
-99 TSSSKETRRFFRN
+99 KSSSKETRRFFRN

-120 VCSGIGAYFDIDPVW
+120 VCSGIGAYFDIEPVW
-135 IRVLFLILL
+135 IRILFLILL
-144 FFTGIGFITYIIL
+144 FFTGIGFLTYVIL

-190 EDYTSSEKIKSGVN
+190 EDYTSTEKIKSGVN

-212 GIGSILSFIFKCI
+212 GIGSIFSFVFKFI
-225 GVLLAIVGAF
+225 GVLLAIFGAL
-235 IAFTLIVALL
+235 IAFVLIITLL
-245 GIFGSTWNLDGF
+245 GIFGSTWNFEGF
-257 NFISLN
+257 NFLSFN

-276 GSGWRLLALRVGTL
+276 GGGWRLLALRAGTL

-317 LSFSGIAGFIVG
+317 LSFSGIASFIVG

-335 SAGSLITDFRERSTE
+335 SAGSLITDFRERATE
-350 TDQITLSGMSFDI
+350 TDQITLSGLSFDI
-363 TADILEDDQGFFFDV
+363 TADILEDEQGFFFDV

-393 ATSSSTASLELKHA
+393 ATRSSTASLELKHA

-416 RQRAQSFDYPTA
+416 RARAQSFDYPSA
-428 QEGEALRLSEY
+428 QDGEALRLSEY

-459 PIGATVYLDESIE
+459 PVGATVYLDESIE
-472 NIMYDIRNVED
+472 NIMYDIRNVQD
-483 MYDGDM
+483 MYDDDM
-489 LGHVWE
+489 LGHLWE
-495 MKPEGL
+495 MTPEGL
-501 SCTDCSTIE
+501 SCTDCSTIQ
-510 YYNADEVEE
+510 YYNTKEIEE
-519 SIEDNLEEM
+519 SIEDNLDEM

>member
-1 IIITITIIIIII
+1 MNKTININLAG
-13 SIIIF
+13 IIF

-24 YEKFKIYLSNV
+24 YEKFKTYLSNV
-35 RTALSKEESGEE
+35 KTALGKEESGEE

-59 FNLRMKENSSQ
+59 FHLRMKENGRQ
-70 VVELS
+70 VVGLP
-75 DIEFIIETL
+75 DVEFIIETL

-92 ESENEEP
+92 EIEGEGPQKSA
-99 TSSSKETRRFFRN
+99 KETRRFFRN
-112 PDEKVIGG
+112 PDEKVMGG

-144 FFTGIGFITYIIL
+144 FFTGIGFITYVIL

-212 GIGSILSFIFKCI
+212 GIGSVFSFVFKFI
-225 GVLLAIVGAF
+225 GVLLAIFGAL
-235 IAFTLIVALL
+235 IAFVLIITLL
-245 GIFGSTWNLDGF
+245 GIFGSTWNFEGF
-257 NFISLN
+257 NFLSFN

-276 GSGWRLLALRVGTL
+276 GGGWRLLALRAGTL

-317 LSFSGIAGFIVG
+317 LSFSGIASFIVG

-335 SAGSLITDFRERSTE
+335 SAGSLITDFRERATE

-363 TADILEDDQGFFFDV
+363 TADILEDEQGFFFDV

-393 ATSSSTASLELKHA
+393 ATRSSTASLELKHA

-416 RQRAQSFDYPTA
+416 RARAQSFDYPSA

-459 PIGATVYLDESIE
+459 PVGATVYLDESIE
-472 NIMYDIRNVED
+472 NIMYDIRNVQD

-489 LGHVWE
+489 LGHLWE
-495 MKPEGL
+495 MTPEGL
-501 SCTDCSTIE
+501 SCTDCATIE
-510 YYNADEVEE
+510 YYDADDFEE
-519 SIEDNLEEM
+519 SIEENLEEM
-528 EESIERKLEELELEL
+528 EESIEEKLEALELEL

>member
-1 IIITITIIIIII
+1 MNKTININLAG
-13 SIIIF
+13 IIF

-24 YEKFKIYLSNV
+24 YEKFKTYLSNV
-35 RTALSKEESGEE
+35 KTALGKEESGEE

-59 FNLRMKENSSQ
+59 FHLRMKENGRQ
-70 VVELS
+70 VVGLP
-75 DIEFIIETL
+75 DVEFIIETL
-84 GQPEAFVD
+84 GQPEAFID
-92 ESENEEP
+92 ESENEAP
-99 TSSSKETRRFFRN
+99 KSSSKETRRFFRN

-120 VCSGIGAYFDIDPVW
+120 VCSGIGAYFDIEPVW
-135 IRVLFLILL
+135 IRILFLILL
-144 FFTGIGFITYIIL
+144 FFTGIGFLTYVIL

-190 EDYTSSEKIKSGVN
+190 EDYTSTEKIKSGVN

-212 GIGSILSFIFKCI
+212 GIGSVFSFVFKFI
-225 GVLLAIVGAF
+225 GVLLAIFGAL
-235 IAFTLIVALL
+235 IAFVLIITLL
-245 GIFGSTWNLDGF
+245 GIFGSTWNFEGF
-257 NFISLN
+257 NFLSFN

-276 GSGWRLLALRVGTL
+276 GGGWRLLALRAGTL

-317 LSFSGIAGFIVG
+317 LSFSGIASFIVG

-335 SAGSLITDFRERSTE
+335 SAGSLITDFRERATE

-363 TADILEDDQGFFFDV
+363 TADILEDEQGFFFDV

-393 ATSSSTASLELKHA
+393 ASRSSTASLELKHA

-416 RQRAQSFDYPTA
+416 RARAQSFDYPTA

-459 PIGATVYLDESIE
+459 PVGATVYLDESIE
-472 NIMYDIRNVED
+472 NIMYDIRNVQD
-483 MYDGDM
+483 MYDDDM
-489 LGHVWE
+489 LGHLWE
-495 MKPEGL
+495 MTPEGL
-501 SCTDCSTIE
+501 SCTDCSTIQ
-510 YYNADEVEE
+510 YYNTKEIEE
-519 SIEDNLEEM
+519 SIEDNLDEM

>member
-1 IIITITIIIIII
+1 MNKTININLAG
-13 SIIIF
+13 IIF

-24 YEKFKIYLSNV
+24 FEKFKNYLSNV
-35 RTALSKEESGEE
+35 KTALGKEESGEE

-59 FNLRMKENSSQ
+59 FNLRMKENGSQ
-70 VVELS
+70 VVDLS
-75 DIEFIIETL
+75 DVEFIIETL

-99 TSSSKETRRFFRN
+99 MSSSKKTRRFFRN
-112 PDEKVIGG
+112 PDEKLIGG

-135 IRVLFLILL
+135 IRVLFLVLL
-144 FFTGIGFITYIIL
+144 FFTGIGFITYVIL

-235 IAFTLIVALL
+235 IALTLIVALL

-317 LSFSGIAGFIVG
+317 LSFSGIASFIVG

-350 TDQITLSGMSFDI
+350 TDKITLSGISFEI

-393 ATSSSTASLELKHA
+393 ATTSPTASLELKHA

-428 QEGEALRLSEY
+428 QVGEELRLSEY

-472 NIMYDIRNVED
+472 NIMYDIRNVQD

-489 LGHVWE
+489 LGHLWE
-495 MKPEGL
+495 MTPEGL
-501 SCTDCSTIE
+501 SCTDCTTIE
-510 YYNADEVEE
+510 YYDAKEIEE
-519 SIEDNLEEM
+519 SIEDNLDEM

>member
-1 IIITITIIIIII
+1 MNKTININLAG
-13 SIIIF
+13 IIF

-24 YEKFKIYLSNV
+24 YEKFKTYLSNV
-35 RTALSKEESGEE
+35 KTALGKEESGEE

-59 FNLRMKENSSQ
+59 FHLRMKENGRQ
-70 VVELS
+70 VVGLP
-75 DIEFIIETL
+75 DVEFIIETL

-92 ESENEEP
+92 EIEGEGPQKSA
-99 TSSSKETRRFFRN
+99 KETRRFFRN
-112 PDEKVIGG
+112 PDEKVMGG

-144 FFTGIGFITYIIL
+144 FFTGIGFITYVIL

-212 GIGSILSFIFKCI
+212 GIGSVFSFVFKFI
-225 GVLLAIVGAF
+225 GVLLAIFGAL
-235 IAFTLIVALL
+235 IAFVLIITLL
-245 GIFGSTWNLDGF
+245 GIFGSTWNFEGF
-257 NFISLN
+257 NFLSFN

-276 GSGWRLLALRVGTL
+276 GGGWRLLALRAGTL

-317 LSFSGIAGFIVG
+317 LSFSGIASFIVG

-335 SAGSLITDFRERSTE
+335 SAGSLITDFRERATE
-350 TDQITLSGMSFDI
+350 TDQITLSGLSFDI
-363 TADILEDDQGFFFDV
+363 TADILQDDQGFFFDV

-393 ATSSSTASLELKHA
+393 ATRSSTASLELKHA

-416 RQRAQSFDYPTA
+416 RARAQSFDYPTA

-449 GQDLKVTLRL
+449 GQDLKVTMRL
-459 PIGATVYLDESIE
+459 PVGATVYLDESIE
-472 NIMYDIRNVED
+472 NIMYDIRNVQD

-489 LGHVWE
+489 LGHLWE
-495 MKPEGL
+495 MTPEGL
-501 SCTDCSTIE
+501 SCTDCATIE
-510 YYNADEVEE
+510 YYDADDFEE
-519 SIEDNLEEM
+519 SIEENLEEM
-528 EESIERKLEELELEL
+528 EESIEEKLEALELEL

>member
-1 IIITITIIIIII
+1 MNKTININLAG
-13 SIIIF
+13 IIF

-24 YEKFKIYLSNV
+24 YEKFKTYLSNV
-35 RTALSKEESGEE
+35 KTALGKEESGEE

-59 FNLRMKENSSQ
+59 FHLRMKENGRQ
-70 VVELS
+70 VVGLP
-75 DIEFIIETL
+75 DVEFIIETL

-92 ESENEEP
+92 EIEGEGPQKSA
-99 TSSSKETRRFFRN
+99 KETRRFFRN
-112 PDEKVIGG
+112 QDEKVMGG

-144 FFTGIGFITYIIL
+144 FFTGIGFITYVIL

-212 GIGSILSFIFKCI
+212 GIGSIFSFVFKFV
-225 GVLLAIVGAF
+225 GVLLAIFGAL
-235 IAFTLIVALL
+235 IAFVLIITLL
-245 GIFGSTWNLDGF
+245 GIFGSTWNFEGF
-257 NFISLN
+257 NFLSFN

-276 GSGWRLLALRVGTL
+276 GGGWRLLALRAGTL

-317 LSFSGIAGFIVG
+317 LSFSGIASFIVG

-335 SAGSLITDFRERSTE
+335 SAGSLITDFRERATE

-363 TADILEDDQGFFFDV
+363 TADILEDEQGFFFDV

-393 ATSSSTASLELKHA
+393 ATRSSTASLELKHA

-416 RQRAQSFDYPTA
+416 RARAQSFDYPSA
-428 QEGEALRLSEY
+428 QDGEALRLSEY

-459 PIGATVYLDESIE
+459 PVGATVYLDESIE
-472 NIMYDIRNVED
+472 NIMYDIRNVQD

-489 LGHVWE
+489 LGHQWE
-495 MKPEGL
+495 MTPEGL
-501 SCTDCSTIE
+501 SCTDCATIE
-510 YYNADEVEE
+510 YYDADDFEE
-519 SIEDNLEEM
+519 SIEENLEEM
-528 EESIERKLEELELEL
+528 EESIEEKLEALELEL

>member
-1 IIITITIIIIII
+1 MNKTININLAG
-13 SIIIF
+13 IIF

-24 YEKFKIYLSNV
+24 YEKFKTYLSNV
-35 RTALSKEESGEE
+35 KTALGKEESGEE

-59 FNLRMKENSSQ
+59 FHLRMKENGRQ
-70 VVELS
+70 VVGLP
-75 DIEFIIETL
+75 DVEFIIETL

-92 ESENEEP
+92 EIEGEGPQKSA
-99 TSSSKETRRFFRN
+99 KETRRFFRN

-144 FFTGIGFITYIIL
+144 FFTGIGFITYVIL

-212 GIGSILSFIFKCI
+212 GIGSVFSFVFKFI
-225 GVLLAIVGAF
+225 GVLLAIFGAL
-235 IAFTLIVALL
+235 IAFVLIITLL
-245 GIFGSTWNLDGF
+245 GIFGSTWNFEGF
-257 NFISLN
+257 NFLSFN

-276 GSGWRLLALRVGTL
+276 GGGWRLLALRAGTL

-317 LSFSGIAGFIVG
+317 LSFSGIASFIVG

-335 SAGSLITDFRERSTE
+335 SAGSLITDFRERATE

-363 TADILEDDQGFFFDV
+363 TADILEDEQGFFFDV

-393 ATSSSTASLELKHA
+393 ATRSSTASLELKHA

-416 RQRAQSFDYPTA
+416 RARAQSFDYPTA
-428 QEGEALRLSEY
+428 LEGETLRLSEY

-459 PIGATVYLDESIE
+459 PVGASVYLDESIE
-472 NIMYDIRNVED
+472 NIMYDIRNVRN

-489 LGHVWE
+489 LGHQWE
-495 MKPEGL
+495 MTPEGL

-510 YYNADEVEE
+510 YYNAEEIEE

-543 KKLKDR
+543 KKLKDQ

>member
-1 IIITITIIIIII
+1 MNKTININLAG
-13 SIIIF
+13 IIF

-24 YEKFKIYLSNV
+24 FEKFKTYLSNV
-35 RTALSKEESGEE
+35 KTALSKEESGEE

-59 FNLRMKENSSQ
+59 FNLRMKENGSQ
-70 VVELS
+70 VVDLS
-75 DIEFIIETL
+75 DVEFIIETL
-84 GQPEAFVD
+84 GQHEAFVD

-144 FFTGIGFITYIIL
+144 FFTGIGFITYVIL

-235 IAFTLIVALL
+235 IALTLIVALL

-317 LSFSGIAGFIVG
+317 LSFSGIASFIVG

-335 SAGSLITDFRERSTE
+335 SAGSLIADFRERSTE
-350 TDQITLSGMSFDI
+350 TDQITLSGMSFEI
-363 TADILEDDQGFFFDV
+363 TADIEDNQGFFFDV
-378 EDELL
+378 EDALL
-383 HIENVRFNIE
+383 HIENVRFNIQ
-393 ATSSSTASLELKHA
+393 ATTSSTASLELKHA
-407 ASGRNHSEA
+407 ASGSNHSEA

-428 QEGEALRLSEY
+428 QIGEELRLSEY

-472 NIMYDIRNVED
+472 NIMYHIRNVQD

-489 LGHVWE
+489 LGHLWE
-495 MKPEGL
+495 MTPEGL
-501 SCTDCSTIE
+501 SCTDCTTIE
-510 YYNADEVEE
+510 YYDAKEIEE
-519 SIEDNLEEM
+519 SIEDNLDEM

>member
-1 IIITITIIIIII
+1 MNKTININLAG
-13 SIIIF
+13 IIF

-24 YEKFKIYLSNV
+24 YEKFKTYLSNV
-35 RTALSKEESGEE
+35 KTALGKEESGEE

-59 FNLRMKENSSQ
+59 FHLRMKENGRQ
-70 VVELS
+70 VVGLP
-75 DIEFIIETL
+75 DVEFIIETL
-84 GQPEAFVD
+84 GQPEAFID
-92 ESENEEP
+92 ESENEAP
-99 TSSSKETRRFFRN
+99 KSSSKETRRFFRN

-144 FFTGIGFITYIIL
+144 FFTGIGFITYVIL

-190 EDYTSSEKIKSGVN
+190 EDYTSTEKIKSGVN

-212 GIGSILSFIFKCI
+212 GIGSIFSFVFKFV
-225 GVLLAIVGAF
+225 GVLLAIFGAL
-235 IAFTLIVALL
+235 IAFVLIITLL
-245 GIFGSTWNLDGF
+245 GIFGSTWNFEGF
-257 NFISLN
+257 NFLSFN

-276 GSGWRLLALRVGTL
+276 GGGWRLLALRAGTL

-317 LSFSGIAGFIVG
+317 LSFSGIASFIVG

-335 SAGSLITDFRERSTE
+335 SAGSLITDFRERATE
-350 TDQITLSGMSFDI
+350 TDQITLSGLSFDI
-363 TADILEDDQGFFFDV
+363 TADILEDEQGFFFDV

-393 ATSSSTASLELKHA
+393 ATRSSTASLELKHA

-416 RQRAQSFDYPTA
+416 RARAQSFDYPSA
-428 QEGEALRLSEY
+428 QDGEALRLSEY

-459 PIGATVYLDESIE
+459 PVGATVYLDESIE
-472 NIMYDIRNVED
+472 NIMYDIRNVQD

-489 LGHVWE
+489 LGHLWE
-495 MKPEGL
+495 MTPEGL
-501 SCTDCSTIE
+501 SCTDCATIE
-510 YYNADEVEE
+510 YYDADDFEE
-519 SIEDNLEEM
+519 SIEENLEEM
-528 EESIERKLEELELEL
+528 EESIEEKLEALELEL